1 MSMENMPPCVKCK
14 FWSPDD
20 EHKISGWCH
29 HHQILADSY
38 ESCESHKPVITSKV
52 ITPIPITEAVRA
64 AIYFAKYKES
74 NLSEYCWACDIIER
88 EIIYLDQDRTSPQLA
103 AAARILAAEVERLR
117 QELNNN

>member
-1 MSMENMPPCVKCK
+1 MENLPPCVTCK

-38 ESCESHKPVITSKV
+38 ESCESHKPVITSKSTPM
-52 ITPIPITEAVRA
+52 TPISDTVQA

-74 NLSEYCWACDIIER
+74 NLSEYCWSSDKMER
-88 EIIYLDQDRTSPQLA
+88 EVTEQDELRGHAQLA
-103 AAARILAAEVERLR
+103 AAARILAAEVERLTK
-117 QELNNN
+117 ELQA